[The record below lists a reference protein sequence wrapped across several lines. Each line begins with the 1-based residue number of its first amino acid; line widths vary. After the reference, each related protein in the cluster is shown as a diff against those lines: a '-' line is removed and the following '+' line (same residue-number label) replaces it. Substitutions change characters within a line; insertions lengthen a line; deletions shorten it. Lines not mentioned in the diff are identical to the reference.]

1 MESKRFGFW
10 AFKLCGI
17 MIFMFVLQVLINGFT
32 DLFVLDAEKQVE
44 FWRFLTSVFLHGDA
58 MHLAYNLFALV
69 LFGSILEKLVG
80 SRKFL
85 IVFFAT
91 GILAN
96 IFSVNFYSSS
106 LGASG
111 AIFGIIGA
119 LIVVRPMLTVW
130 AFGMPMPIF
139 IAGVL
144 WGVGDVIGAVGFLTG
159 SPIDNTGNLAHLSG
173 MFVGLIFGGFYRN
186 WKRRRI
192 GFKVKVDESSVRDWE
207 DFYVKS

>member
-1 MESKRFGFW
+1 MW
-10 AFKLCGI
+10 NYDI
-17 MIFMFVLQVLINGFT
+17 YVLINGFT